1 MIKASFKQALIIFG
15 LLIFIFFPLATPALA
30 GGQKTYYPSG
40 GTDTTGGSPAYLSS
54 TDITWVNS
62 VDSNRVTTSDW
73 PDNAYSEYK
82 YVEFDFSGNFSLAS
96 DAEITSF
103 KITIVYRASAATLAA
118 AKLKVY
124 EKENNLWH
132 EEGLG
137 VPTAANTDTTFTT
150 GDLSSYLDTATD
162 LNNLIVRFY
171 AYDQSTTS
179 TSINQV
185 KADFTYEG
193 TVTGTGGMPGV
204 PAAGSNSAVQ
214 IFLLGFLFVLLGFY
228 FRQAKVF
235 KRA

>member
-1 MIKASFKQALIIFG
+1 MKLVAFKQALAIFG
-15 LLIFIFFPLATPALA
+15 LLVFIFQALVAPVFA

-40 GTDTTGGSPAYLSS
+40 GTDVTGASPAYLSS

-73 PDNAYSEYK
+73 PDNAYNETK

-103 KITIVYRASAATLAA
+103 KITVVYRASATTLAA

-132 EEGLG
+132 EEGIG

-150 GDLSSYLDTATD
+150 GDLSSYIDTATD

-185 KADFTYEG
+185 KADFTYDG
-193 TVTGTGGMPGV
+193 TVTGTGGTPGM
-204 PAAGSNSAVQ
+204 PAAGSNSGIQ
-214 IFLLGFLFVLLGFY
+214 IFLLGSLFVLLGFY
-228 FRQAKVF
+228 FRKAKIF
-235 KRA
+235 SRA